1 MLMWIRSL
9 FGNVPKKSKVVFN
22 SKERIQPTLV
32 LDPETQPPK
41 KKISAGTRT
50 REHSPHD
57 RMFSQAPVMQHILTD
72 HGDNSSDG
80 GGSCD

>member
-32 LDPETQPPK
+32 LNPETKPPK
-41 KKISAGTRT
+41 KKISAGART
-50 REHSPHD
+50 RGHSP
-57 RMFSQAPVMQHILTD
+57 QVPVMQHILTD
-72 HGDNSSDG
+72 HGDSSSDG